1 MDDYSTDLCISC
13 KKAFAC
19 MGQGIFGT
27 TICNE
32 WGPESPPSGDVENDI
47 PSVKSGV
54 Q

>member
-1 MDDYSTDLCISC
+1 MSC

-32 WGPESPPSGDVENDI
+32 WIPASGQLAIPNKDTENDI
-47 PSVKSGV
+47 PDGK
-54 Q
+54 